1 MDLWPRETSMLQVS
15 DNGALLWTSGTKTSP
30 LAWTDTDTSWSP
42 SWESRNRCLYV
53 YGQEVSFYSC
63 HLTVNLI
70 VKCSVE
76 NWISF
81 QFYSNIEYFYEYMY
95 WHNIWNLLN
104 LLHAGAKRGTE
115 TQWFFTGRQSSE
127 SGSQRTDRGETQI
140 CQEERVRNSSFQTKV
155 PASQHINLCPLEI
168 QTYKYMTYMFLTCK
182 EFFMNEMLALRF

>member
-1 MDLWPRETSMLQVS
+1 MDLWLRETSMLQAS

-30 LAWTDTDTSWSP
+30 LAWTDIDTSWSP
-42 SWESRNRCLYV
+42 SWESKNRCLYV

-63 HLTVNLI
+63 HLTANLI

-76 NWISF
+76 
-81 QFYSNIEYFYEYMY
+81 IEYPFSFTPSESIFM
-95 WHNIWNLLN
+95 NIDIISEICLH
-104 LLHAGAKRGTE
+104 LLHAGTKRGTE

-140 CQEERVRNSSFQTKV
+140 CQEERVRNSSFKTEV

-168 QTYKYMTYMFLTCK
+168 QTYKYMTNMFLTCK